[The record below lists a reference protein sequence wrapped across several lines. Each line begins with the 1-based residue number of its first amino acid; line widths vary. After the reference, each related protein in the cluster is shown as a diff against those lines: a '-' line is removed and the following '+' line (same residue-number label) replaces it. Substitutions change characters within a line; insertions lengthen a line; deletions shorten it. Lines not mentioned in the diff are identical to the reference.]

1 MAVIGIVEDEALIAL
16 DLKKCL
22 ERAGYGIAG
31 PYSNATAFLD
41 GVRPSSIDLVLMD
54 ITIQGRMD
62 GIDALR
68 MVREEF
74 GLSGIFITALA
85 DDATLS
91 KIKAAS
97 PLGILVKPFSERELL
112 STIDLALFRDSM
124 ERKLKASEQRYR
136 SLFSDSISSRCILD
150 KQGSILEANNA
161 FNLLFQGAEKDSFP
175 TFLKKA
181 ESWAFIQ
188 DRLQSQP
195 LVQTIELEM
204 IDKAGRPLAIL
215 GSFSKIDIDGQ
226 ADVGI
231 ACELVDMTE
240 SKRLRED
247 LYQAQ
252 KMEAM
257 GQLAGGIA
265 HDFNNILTAV
275 VGHAEM
281 LKIDIR
287 QDNPSYEDVLGIIGT
302 VGRATQVTRQLLAF
316 SRKQPFSPKKVSLTS
331 IVRDSQKLLKR
342 LTGESILFSLYISD
356 EELPVYIDPVQL
368 DQTLINLIVNAR
380 DALEGKADGR
390 ISVVAEKRILPER
403 IMIRGKPLEAGA
415 YAAIEVTDN
424 GSGIPPEVADHIFDP
439 FFTTKTSG
447 RGTGLGLAIVASITT
462 LAKGAVDVQ
471 SSYGQGTTFTLF
483 FPLVRENEYVDL
495 DNSTSGRDTSQNP
508 SKTLP
513 VLSGNLKIL
522 MVDDD
527 ENLLGFLTRIVSK
540 ASATVFSARNA
551 GEALLILETKKI
563 DLLVSD
569 IFLPGM
575 DGIKLYERVRQKQN
589 ISAVFMTGRLDH
601 QIEIPPETVLLEKP
615 FTPQE
620 LLQSI
625 ENQRKIIFSISSS
638 MS

>member
-16 DLKKCL
+16 DLIKCL
-22 ERAGYGIAG
+22 ERAGYSIAG
-31 PYSNATAFLD
+31 PYSNAESFLED
-41 GVRPSSIDLVLMD
+41 LRSGCMDLVLMD
-54 ITIQGRMD
+54 ITIRGRMD

-68 MVREEF
+68 IAREES

-112 STIDLALFRDSM
+112 STIDLALFRDGM

-136 SLFSDSISSRCILD
+136 GLFSDSISSRCILD
-150 KQGSILEANNA
+150 KQGFILEANNA
-161 FNLLFQGAEKDSFP
+161 FRLLFQGAGKDSFP
-175 TFLKKA
+175 MFFKKP

-188 DRLQSQP
+188 DQLQTQP
-195 LVQTIELEM
+195 LVQAIELEM
-204 IDKAGRPLAIL
+204 MDKSGRPLAIV
-215 GSFSKIDIDGQ
+215 GSFSKIDRGGQ
-226 ADVGI
+226 AEADI

-281 LKIDIR
+281 LKIDIGK
-287 QDNPSYEDVLGIIGT
+287 DNPSYEDVIGIIGT

-316 SRKQPFSPKKVSLTS
+316 SRKQPFSPKKVSLNS
-331 IVRDSQKLLKR
+331 LVRDSQKLLKR

-368 DQTLINLIVNAR
+368 DQALINLVVNAR

-390 ISVVAEKRILPER
+390 ISIVVEKRILPER
-403 IMIRGKPLEAGA
+403 LMIRGKPLEAGTFA
-415 YAAIEVTDN
+415 SIEVTDN
-424 GSGIPPEVADHIFDP
+424 GSGIPPEVADRIFDP
-439 FFTTKTSG
+439 FYTTKISG
-447 RGTGLGLAIVASITT
+447 KGTGLGLAIVASITAM
-462 LAKGAVDVQ
+462 AKGAVDVQ
-471 SSYGQGTTFTLF
+471 SSYGKGTTFTLF
-483 FPLVRENEYVDL
+483 FPLVKENEHIGVDNFAS
-495 DNSTSGRDTSQNP
+495 DRDTSQHL
-508 SKTLP
+508 SETLP
-513 VLSGNLKIL
+513 VLSSNLNIL

-527 ENLLGFLTRIVSK
+527 ENLLGFLARIVSK

-551 GEALLILETKKI
+551 GEALLILETKTI

-575 DGIKLYERVRQKQN
+575 DGIKLYERIRQKQN
-589 ISAVFMTGRLDH
+589 IAAVFITGRLDH
-601 QIEIPPETVLLEKP
+601 QLEIPPGTVLLEKP
-615 FTPQE
+615 FTPHE

-625 ENQRKIIFSISSS
+625 ERQSNIIFSISSS
-638 MS
+638 MP